1 MVYDKPSFRIT
12 FPGAKGD
19 DPCETTSWSTGCVRT
34 EAEVRY
40 TVFVGYELA
49 VGSGA
54 VRLVTQDLIYIRE
67 AFDEA

>member
-1 MVYDKPSFRIT
+1 MVYDKPSFWIT

-19 DPCETTSWSTGCVRT
+19 NPCEATAWPSGCVLT
-34 EAEVRY
+34 EAEVRRP
-40 TVFVGYELA
+40 VFVGHQLA